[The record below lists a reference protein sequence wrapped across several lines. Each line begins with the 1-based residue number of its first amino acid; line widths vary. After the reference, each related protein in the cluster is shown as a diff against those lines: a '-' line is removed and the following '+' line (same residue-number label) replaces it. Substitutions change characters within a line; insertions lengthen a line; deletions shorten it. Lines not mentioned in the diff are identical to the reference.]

1 MARSRE
7 KGPWFW
13 RGMIGAM
20 LASVF
25 GLFALAAFTA
35 SPSTLPDT
43 GCRMDHKDPAHTV
56 LLIDQSDPFNPNDLG
71 WVNEFIDSEARTLP
85 RFGRLTVVTPN
96 SADPYDA
103 KIVYSHCS
111 PGSAEHANAILQN
124 PRMIE
129 DTWRETFYNP
139 MTAEI
144 EAALMDDRQPSS
156 PLFEAVYSIADRADF
171 QASRGDRR
179 IILISDLMQ
188 HSDAFSMYRTG
199 TDAEAFKA
207 TRIADQIPDMAGVE
221 IVARIVPRQEYDLPM
236 SDVKA
241 FWGDYFAETGADFSS
256 VN

>member
-25 GLFALAAFTA
+25 GLFALAAFSA
-35 SPSTLPDT
+35 SPALTPET
-43 GCRMDHKDPAHTV
+43 GCRMDRKDPAHTV
-56 LLIDQSDPFNPNDLG
+56 VMIDQSDPFNPNDLD
-71 WVNEFIDSEARTLP
+71 WVSEFIDSEARTLP

-103 KIVYSHCS
+103 RIVYSHCS
-111 PGSAEHANAILQN
+111 PGSAEDANPLLQN

-129 DTWRETFYNP
+129 DTWRETFYEP
-139 MTAEI
+139 LSDEI
-144 EAALMDDRQPSS
+144 EKALMDTRQPSS

-188 HSDAFSMYRTG
+188 HSDEFSFYRAG
-199 TDAEAFKA
+199 TDQDAFGQ
-207 TRIADQIPDMAGVE
+207 TRLADQVPAMDGVE
-221 IVARIVPRQEYDLPM
+221 IVARVVPRQEYDLPM
-236 SDVKA
+236 SDVKQ
-241 FWGDYFAETGADFSS
+241 FWRDYFSQTGAAFSS

>member
-35 SPSTLPDT
+35 APATVAET
-43 GCRMDHKDPAHTV
+43 GCRMDRKDPAHTV

-71 WVNEFIDSEARTLP
+71 WVNEFVDNEARTLP

-103 KIVYSHCS
+103 KIIYSHCS
-111 PGSAEHANAILQN
+111 PGSADHANAFLQN

-129 DTWRETFYNP
+129 DTWRETFYEP
-139 MTAEI
+139 MAKEI
-144 EAALMDDRQPSS
+144 ETALMDKRQPSS
-156 PLFEAVYSIADRADF
+156 PLFEAVYSVADRADF
-171 QASRGDRR
+171 QSSRGDRR

-188 HSDAFSMYRTG
+188 HSEEFSMYRSG
-199 TDAEAFKA
+199 TNKEAFSR
-207 TRIADQIPDMAGVE
+207 TRIAGQMPQMSGVE
-221 IVARIVPRQEYDLPM
+221 IVARVVPRQEYDLPM

-241 FWGDYFAETGADFSS
+241 FWNDYFAQTGAQFSS

>member
-25 GLFALAAFTA
+25 GLFALAAFSA
-35 SPSTLPDT
+35 NPAIMPDT
-43 GCRMDHKDPAHTV
+43 GCRMDRKDPAHTV
-56 LLIDQSDPFNPNDLG
+56 VMIDQSDPFNPNDLG
-71 WVNEFIDSEARTLP
+71 WVSEFIDSEARTLP

-96 SADPYDA
+96 SDDPYDA
-103 KIVYSHCS
+103 RIVYSHCS
-111 PGSAEHANAILQN
+111 PGSAEHANPLLQN

-129 DTWRETFYNP
+129 DTWRETFYEP
-139 MTAEI
+139 LSAEI
-144 EAALMDDRQPSS
+144 EKALMDKRQPSS

-188 HSDAFSMYRTG
+188 HSGEFSFYRTG
-199 TDAEAFKA
+199 TDRDIFAK
-207 TRIADQIPDMAGVE
+207 TRLADQVPEMQGVE
-221 IVARIVPRQEYDLPM
+221 IVARVVPRQEYDLPM
-236 SDVKA
+236 SEVKA
-241 FWGDYFAETGADFSS
+241 FWRDYFAETGAEFLS

>member
-1 MARSRE
+1 MPRTRD

-13 RGMIGAM
+13 RSMIGVM

-25 GLFALAAFTA
+25 GLFALAAFMAPPTTVA
-35 SPSTLPDT
+35 ET
-43 GCRMDHKDPAHTV
+43 GCRMDRKDPAHTV

-71 WVNEFIDSEARTLP
+71 WVTEFVDSEARTLP

-96 SADPYDA
+96 SADPYEA
-103 KIVYSHCS
+103 RVVYSHCS
-111 PGSAEHANAILQN
+111 PGSAEHANAFLQN

-129 DTWRETFYNP
+129 DTWRETFYEP
-139 MTAEI
+139 MAKEI
-144 EAALMDDRQPSS
+144 ETALMDDRQPSS
-156 PLFEAVYSIADRADF
+156 PLFEAVYSVADRADF

-188 HSDAFSMYRTG
+188 HSDEFSMYRTG
-199 TDAEAFKA
+199 TDKEAFEA
-207 TRIADQIPDMAGVE
+207 TKLADQVPDMDGVE

-241 FWGDYFAETGADFSS
+241 FWRDYFDEAGAAFSS

>member
-25 GLFALAAFTA
+25 GLFALAAFSA
-35 SPSTLPDT
+35 SPALTPET
-43 GCRMDHKDPAHTV
+43 GCRMDRKDPAHTV
-56 LLIDQSDPFNPNDLG
+56 VMIDQSDPFNPNDLD
-71 WVNEFIDSEARTLP
+71 WVSEFIDSEARTLP

-103 KIVYSHCS
+103 RIVYSHCS
-111 PGSAEHANAILQN
+111 PGSAEDANPLLQN

-129 DTWRETFYNP
+129 DTWRETFYEP
-139 MTAEI
+139 LSDEI
-144 EAALMDDRQPSS
+144 EKALMDTRQPSS

-188 HSDAFSMYRTG
+188 HSDEFSFYRAGTDQDAFSQ
-199 TDAEAFKA
+199 
-207 TRIADQIPDMAGVE
+207 TRLADQVPAMGGVE
-221 IVARIVPRQEYDLPM
+221 IVARVVPRQEYDLPM
-236 SDVKA
+236 SDVKQ
-241 FWGDYFAETGADFSS
+241 FWRDYFSQTGATFSS

>member
-25 GLFALAAFTA
+25 GLFALAAFSA
-35 SPSTLPDT
+35 SPATTPET
-43 GCRMDHKDPAHTV
+43 GCRMDRKDPAHTV
-56 LLIDQSDPFNPNDLG
+56 VMIDQSDPFNPNDLG
-71 WVNEFIDSEARTLP
+71 WVAEFIDSEARTLP

-111 PGSAEHANAILQN
+111 PGSAEHANPFLQN

-129 DTWRETFYNP
+129 DTWRETFYEP
-139 MTAEI
+139 LSEEI
-144 EAALMDDRQPSS
+144 EKALMDKRQPSS

-171 QASRGDRR
+171 RASRGDRR

-188 HSDAFSMYRTG
+188 HSGEFSFYKTG
-199 TDAEAFKA
+199 TDKEAFSK
-207 TRIADQIPDMAGVE
+207 TRLADQVPEMEGVE
-221 IVARIVPRQEYDLPM
+221 IVARVVPRQEYDLPM

-241 FWGDYFAETGADFSS
+241 FWRDYFEKTGAEFTS

>member
-1 MARSRE
+1 MARGRE

-20 LASVF
+20 LAGVF
-25 GLFALAAFTA
+25 GLFALAAFSA
-35 SPSTLPDT
+35 SPSVLPET

-71 WVNEFIDSEARTLP
+71 WVNAFIDSEARTLP
-85 RFGRLTVVTPN
+85 RFGRITVVTPN
-96 SADPYDA
+96 SEDPYDA
-103 KIVYSHCS
+103 RIVYSHCS
-111 PGSAEHANAILQN
+111 PGAAQDANPILQN

-129 DTWRETFYNP
+129 DTWRETFYEP
-139 MTAEI
+139 MSKEVETA
-144 EAALMDDRQPSS
+144 LTDTRQPSS

-188 HSDAFSMYRTG
+188 HSDEFSFYRTG
-199 TDAEAFKA
+199 TDKAAFAE
-207 TRIADQIPDMAGVE
+207 TRLADRVPDMEGVE
-221 IVARIVPRQEYDLPM
+221 IVARVVPRQEYDLPM
-236 SDVKA
+236 SDVKR
-241 FWGDYFAETGADFSS
+241 FWRDYFDRTGAAFSS

>member
-1 MARSRE
+1 MARARE

-25 GLFALAAFTA
+25 GLFALAAFSANPATTA
-35 SPSTLPDT
+35 ET
-43 GCRMDHKDPAHTV
+43 GCRMDRKDPAHTIV
-56 LLIDQSDPFNPNDLG
+56 MIDQSDPFNPNDLG

-96 SADPYDA
+96 SDDPYDA

-111 PGSAEHANAILQN
+111 PGSAEHANAFLQN

-129 DTWRETFYNP
+129 DTWRETFYKP
-139 MTAEI
+139 LSTEI
-144 EAALMDDRQPSS
+144 ETALTDTRQPSS

-188 HSDAFSMYRTG
+188 HSEEFSFYRTG
-199 TDAEAFKA
+199 TDEAAFAE
-207 TRIADQIPDMAGVE
+207 TRLADQVPEMDGVE
-221 IVARIVPRQEYDLPM
+221 IVARVVPRQEYDLPM
-236 SDVKA
+236 SEVKG
-241 FWGDYFAETGADFSS
+241 FWRDYFARTGAEFSS